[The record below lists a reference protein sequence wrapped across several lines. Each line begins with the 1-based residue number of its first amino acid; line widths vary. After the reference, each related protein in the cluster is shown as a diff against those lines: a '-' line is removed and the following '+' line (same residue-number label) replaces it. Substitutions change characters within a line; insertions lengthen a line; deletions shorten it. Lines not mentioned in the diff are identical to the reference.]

1 MKTTKSPN
9 SFTQFKQSTM
19 MKRVIRPHSGISA
32 MLKIAKVILR
42 RVAQVPERK
51 TVMNIK
57 EIVLKHGYDADAIH
71 RDARDMLELELAAE

>member
-1 MKTTKSPN
+1 
-9 SFTQFKQSTM
+9 
-19 MKRVIRPHSGISA
+19 

-71 RDARDMLELELAAE
+71 RDARDMLELELNCKE